1 MDAGTTISYL
11 NFPLYSQTH
20 TQTHALIYTS
30 AIRSEYIYLN
40 FLNFEL
46 PPETFLIAFPKHI
59 RQPHFQFKF
68 DFSNFSYPLAHVD
81 VSSLAHSRFTLRPTA
96 SLDQQQQQHLSSA
109 YLPTIYPKNKSFQL

>member
-11 NFPLYSQTH
+11 NSSLYSLTH
-20 TQTHALIYTS
+20 THTHALIYTS

-46 PPETFLIAFPKHI
+46 PPEIFLIAFPKPI

-68 DFSNFSYPLAHVD
+68 DFSNFSYPLADVD
-81 VSSLAHSRFTLRPTA
+81 VSFLAYSKLSPPSTSSLHE
-96 SLDQQQQQHLSSA
+96 QQKHPSPA